1 MRLLY
6 VAMTRAKEKLIL
18 THSLPYGPTDLKNLA
33 ESLACPADPRVLAGC
48 STVGQWVLLTAMAR
62 PEGAVLRKVIQRED
76 LPLPQNAWGPAWKIF
91 YHHRA
96 ASWDTAPW
104 W

>member
-48 STVGQWVLLTAMAR
+48 STVGQWSCSPPWPGR
-62 PEGAVLRKVIQRED
+62 R
-76 LPLPQNAWGPAWKIF
+76 GPSFGK
-91 YHHRA
+91 
-96 ASWDTAPW
+96 
-104 W
+104 